1 MHSELSDRV
10 LFVDDDEAV
19 RRTFERSM
27 KKASIPC
34 DLAENAD
41 RAIELAHET
50 DYCVIATD
58 FAMPGKTG
66 LELREALHELQ
77 PDATFV
83 LITAQCTLELAIQA
97 TNEHAFTYVLT
108 KPWRSAELHSLM
120 NRAAEEAWERRS
132 ARTLAQRGVPPR
144 PGADDRT
151 ALLAAVSSIV
161 SQVCGAVAP
170 DTRERTERFRM
181 LAHLLC
187 DALFVAT
194 DVRRDVDIAAVVLA
208 AAVGSEM
215 EHNPAEWLPQGGP
228 FAGAQRALSEVD
240 ERWDGRGEPAGLLAD
255 QIDSGALLLALVR
268 AFDAEMDH
276 GHLTFDD
283 AYRRARDRVMELA
296 GKRLSPKVARA
307 LAGVDREQLR
317 ELYAPAA
324 NDLEVAAV

>member
-1 MHSELSDRV
+1 MHRELSDRV

-27 KKASIPC
+27 RKASVPC

-41 RAIELAHET
+41 EAIALAHET

-132 ARTLAQRGVPPR
+132 ARTLAQRGAPPR
-144 PGADDRT
+144 QGADDRT
-151 ALLAAVSSIV
+151 ALLSAVSSIV
-161 SQVCGAVAP
+161 THVCGAVAP
-170 DTRERTERFRM
+170 ETRRRTERFRALTQM
-181 LAHLLC
+181 LC

-194 DVRRDVDIAAVVLA
+194 EVRHDADIAAVVLA
-208 AAVGSEM
+208 ASVGSELK
-215 EHNPAEWLPQGGP
+215 HNPAEWLPQDGP
-228 FAGAQRALSEVD
+228 FAGAHRALAQVD
-240 ERWDGRGEPAGLLAD
+240 ERWDGRGEPSGLLGD
-255 QIDSGALLLALVR
+255 QIDGAAVLLALVR
-268 AFDAEMDH
+268 TFDAEMEH
-276 GHLTFDD
+276 GHF
-283 AYRRARDRVMELA
+283 AFEEGYRRARDKLTELA
-296 GKRLSPKVARA
+296 GKRLSPQVARA
-307 LAGVDREQLR
+307 LIGIDRGELAA
-317 ELYAPAA
+317 LYAAPA
-324 NDLEVAAV
+324 NDLEVA